1 MLDPGS
7 LGGWLLARVEDS
19 PAKEGHLHPL
29 AAWRKPGMKLG
40 HGIG

>member
-7 LGGWLLARVEDS
+7 LGGWLLVRVEDS

-29 AAWRKPGMKLG
+29 AAWRKPRMKLS